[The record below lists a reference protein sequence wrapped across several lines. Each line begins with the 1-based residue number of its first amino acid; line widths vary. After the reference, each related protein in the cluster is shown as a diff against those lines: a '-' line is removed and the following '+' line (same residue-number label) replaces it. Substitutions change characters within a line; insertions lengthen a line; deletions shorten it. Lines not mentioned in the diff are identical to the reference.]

1 MDEFVALSW
10 VTIEGSLEVRTDA
23 ATGVGRVRE
32 EREKES
38 VSRKKINARRVEKSR
53 HTVSLQCFALP
64 EGRKVGSLTRRMR
77 S

>member
-1 MDEFVALSW
+1 
-10 VTIEGSLEVRTDA
+10 
-23 ATGVGRVRE
+23 VGRVRE

-53 HTVSLQCFALP
+53 HTVSLQCFAVP
-64 EGRKVGSLTRRMR
+64 EGRKVGALKRRMR

>member
-1 MDEFVALSW
+1 MSLKYVALSW
-10 VTIEGSLEVRTDA
+10 WSTSDVWTDA

-32 EREKES
+32 EREREKES

-53 HTVSLQCFALP
+53 HTVSLQCFAVP

>member
-1 MDEFVALSW
+1 MLHYHGGQLLTYGLMQQQVWEES
-10 VTIEGSLEVRTDA
+10 EK
-23 ATGVGRVRE
+23 RE
-32 EREKES
+32 RKKES

-53 HTVSLQCFALP
+53 HTVSLQCFAVP